1 MKTPSSVCHFC
12 KGSKKITNPFTFKL
26 VQCPVCHGSGHR
38 RTEGVTVPARPDNE
52 QARAEDAW
60 ADREL
65 AEELSQ
71 DDPDTLKTLSIK
83 EQQTICLALNKL
95 FWKTPEMGDSL
106 KDKADYWIGEM
117 HDIGCDRIKWDERDC
132 VFYVKAPT
140 PKKP

>member
-83 EQQTICLALNKL
+83 EQQSRSQAETARRVAEMQKQEAVTAEKNLFDLTQKL
-95 FWKTPEMGDSL
+95 LEEKKL
-106 KDKADYWIGEM
+106 K
-117 HDIGCDRIKWDERDC
+117 
-132 VFYVKAPT
+132 VKR
-140 PKKP
+140 KP